1 MKINLVVAQVKEGAN
16 TDFYST
22 PPEHTQYIID
32 NYVTTNKMSEAPKV
46 IHDTINVDGKSLQRR
61 LTYLTFNTEEDFNV
75 FKNDATIIAAKE
87 QRLSHNSNNSIK
99 TEVQTIRLYE

>member
-1 MKINLVVAQVKEGAN
+1 MKIDVVIAQVKEGAN

-46 IHDTINVDGKSLQRR
+46 LHDTIDVDGKSLQRR
-61 LTYLTFNTEEDFNV
+61 LTYLTFNTQEDFDV
-75 FKNDATIIAAKE
+75 YRNDAIIIAAKE
-87 QRLSHNSNNSIK
+87 QRLSYNSNNSIK